1 MSGFRKIISVLLA
14 IGFMATSGNAQARCT
29 LATVAGTQKAI
40 PNSRLDTALLDAA
53 ILVLINYERC
63 RKGRSELTTM
73 PGLQREAAKHSG
85 WMAQANTLTHKSTV
99 NGRRSVQDRVRKS
112 GVRFRRGSENIA
124 MLHLYQV
131 DGLSFRINSQ
141 QACSFSTNSGTP
153 LPRHSYQS
161 LAKSVVSYWMASASH
176 RKNIMEKRITM
187 IGSSAAVNTRGEYC
201 GTVFLTQ
208 IFAG

>member
-1 MSGFRKIISVLLA
+1 MIGIRTFLSVILA
-14 IGFMATSGNAQARCT
+14 IGVMATSGAAQAKCT
-29 LATVAGTQKAI
+29 LATVAGAQNAI
-40 PNSRLDTALLDAA
+40 PNSRMDTALLDAA

-63 RKGRSELTTM
+63 RKGRSELVSM
-73 PGLQREAAKHSG
+73 PGLQREAAKHSA
-85 WMAQANTLTHKSTV
+85 WMAQNNTLTHKSSV

-112 GVRFRRGSENIA
+112 GVSFRRGSENIA

-141 QACSFSTNSGTP
+141 QACSFSTQCGVA

-161 LAKSVVSYWMASASH
+161 LANSVVSYWMASASH
-176 RKNIMEKRITM
+176 RKNIMEKRVTM
-187 IGSSAAVNTRGEYC
+187 IGSSAAVNTQGEYC